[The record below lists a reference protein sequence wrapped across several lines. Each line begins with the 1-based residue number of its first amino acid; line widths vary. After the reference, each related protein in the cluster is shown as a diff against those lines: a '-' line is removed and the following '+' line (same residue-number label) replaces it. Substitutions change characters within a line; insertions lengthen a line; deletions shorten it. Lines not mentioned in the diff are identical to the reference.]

1 MLQLVVS
8 CQVMTDPCCHLAVIF
23 CGFMLHQTG
32 RETIKIPEIFFSDR
46 VFMGKT
52 VTSLFTNLYLA
63 KTSEFLLTD
72 ATFAPRFP

>member
-1 MLQLVVS
+1 
-8 CQVMTDPCCHLAVIF
+8 
-23 CGFMLHQTG
+23 MLHQTG
-32 RETIKIPEIFFSDR
+32 RETIKIPEIFSRDR

-72 ATFAPRFP
+72 ASFEPRSP